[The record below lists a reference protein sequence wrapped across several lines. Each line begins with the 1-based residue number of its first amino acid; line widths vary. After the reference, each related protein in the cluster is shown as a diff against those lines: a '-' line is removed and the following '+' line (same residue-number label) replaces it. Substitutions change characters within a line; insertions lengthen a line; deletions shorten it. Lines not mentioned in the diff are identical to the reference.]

1 MFNAY
6 PWTMSLLTPSVLVV
20 KPSPSRGPRPQYR
33 GRGSM
38 SSSVGGPGEESHWVG
53 RG

>member
-20 KPSPSRGPRPQYR
+20 EPSPNRGPRPQCR

-38 SSSVGGPGEESHWVG
+38 SSSVGGPGEEPHWVG